1 MKITCSKNNLV
12 VAVNIVSR
20 AVPAKTTMNI
30 LECIL
35 IEASN
40 GIIKL
45 TSNNTEM
52 GIETKVAGQ
61 IEENGVVAIDAKIF
75 GDIVRRLPE
84 SDIHIETDPETL
96 MTTIKADR
104 AKFNLRGKSGDDF
117 TPLPKLDK
125 SDYISISQFTLKEII
140 RQTIFSITDNENN
153 KIMSGELFEINGE
166 NLRVSALDGHRI
178 AIRNIELRQNYDS
191 HKVIIPGKTLGEIS
205 KILTGEVE
213 KTVNIFFMDRSVTF
227 EFDKTIVVSR
237 LIEGE
242 YFNID
247 QMLMH
252 SYGTSI
258 NVNRKRLLDSID
270 RATLLIKEGDKKPV
284 IINITDDEM
293 QLKINSTI
301 GSMDERLE
309 IKKSGDDL
317 LIGFNPKFIIEA
329 LRSIDDDEV
338 SLYFTSPK
346 SPCFIRDD
354 SDRYIYLI
362 LPINFNNVR

>member
-117 TPLPKLDK
+117 TPLPIFIGLIQNLIPVCRAVI
-125 SDYISISQFTLKEII
+125 SD
-140 RQTIFSITDNENN
+140 ITEWHIVLRLGLVFKAD
-153 KIMSGELFEINGE
+153 ICDADFILFPVFGQVALLIPYL
-166 NLRVSALDGHRI
+166 LR
-178 AIRNIELRQNYDS
+178 LRQ
-191 HKVIIPGKTLGEIS
+191 I
-205 KILTGEVE
+205 
-213 KTVNIFFMDRSVTF
+213 
-227 EFDKTIVVSR
+227 
-237 LIEGE
+237 
-242 YFNID
+242 
-247 QMLMH
+247 
-252 SYGTSI
+252 
-258 NVNRKRLLDSID
+258 
-270 RATLLIKEGDKKPV
+270 
-284 IINITDDEM
+284 
-293 QLKINSTI
+293 
-301 GSMDERLE
+301 
-309 IKKSGDDL
+309 
-317 LIGFNPKFIIEA
+317 
-329 LRSIDDDEV
+329 
-338 SLYFTSPK
+338 
-346 SPCFIRDD
+346 
-354 SDRYIYLI
+354 
-362 LPINFNNVR
+362 